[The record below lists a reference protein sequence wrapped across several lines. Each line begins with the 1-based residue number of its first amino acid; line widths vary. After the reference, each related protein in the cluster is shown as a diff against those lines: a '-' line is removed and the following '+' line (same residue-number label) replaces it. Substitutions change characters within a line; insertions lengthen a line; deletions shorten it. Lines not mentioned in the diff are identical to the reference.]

1 MDEGKQMDM
10 RINAGYVITSSV
22 HIGESEFVL
31 GVSMK
36 APSQFVTWKC
46 SDGKDYYWGHYF
58 TDQFAA
64 EKDLVARAQE
74 EIQYLEE
81 RNGRD
86 DPKSYDEN
94 GIPIR
99 PKHKDRGDAR

>member
-1 MDEGKQMDM
+1 MDM

-81 RNGRD
+81 RNNQVEHTQAD
-86 DPKSYDEN
+86 KDFQA
-94 GIPIR
+94 R
-99 PKHKDRGDAR
+99 PTTHTDRAKAGKERER